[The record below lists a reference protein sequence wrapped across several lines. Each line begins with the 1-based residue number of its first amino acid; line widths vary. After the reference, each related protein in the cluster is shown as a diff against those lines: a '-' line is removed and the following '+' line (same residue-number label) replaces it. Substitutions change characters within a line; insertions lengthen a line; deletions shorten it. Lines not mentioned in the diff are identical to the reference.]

1 MSGVADVPDG
11 VMMPRREM
19 VVSPPA
25 MLEIFE
31 IAETQILASLSK
43 SRR

>member
-1 MSGVADVPDG
+1 MSGVADAPDG

-25 MLEIFE
+25 MLEILE
-31 IAETQILASLSK
+31 IAETLILGSLCE